1 MTKLLIDSDSICYA
15 AGFAADAQW
24 KDMNLA
30 IDATYLKDNALE
42 IVPTSFAAH
51 AARNMLH
58 KILNATPHNT
68 FQLYLSG
75 SSNFRYEV
83 AKSKPYKGNRDR
95 THKPSRFLEIRAY
108 LIDVWGAEVTEGI
121 EADDILGIEATRDPE
136 CVICSIDKD
145 LNQIPGKH
153 YNWKNDKHYE
163 VSEFEGWY
171 NLYTQ
176 ALTGDVSDNIPG
188 LPKVGPVK
196 AREILQ
202 NDKTHRDLYESVLGA
217 YLKRNF
223 STEYLV
229 EQLNLLYLWRK
240 MPDSWAKPE

>member
-1 MTKLLIDSDSICYA
+1 
-15 AGFAADAQW
+15 
-24 KDMNLA
+24 
-30 IDATYLKDNALE
+30 
-42 IVPTSFAAH
+42 
-51 AARNMLH
+51 
-58 KILNATPHNT
+58 
-68 FQLYLSG
+68 
-75 SSNFRYEV
+75 
-83 AKSKPYKGNRDR
+83 
-95 THKPSRFLEIRAY
+95 LEIRSY
-108 LIDVWGAEVTEGI
+108 LTDVWGAEVTDGI
-121 EADDILGIEATRDPE
+121 EADDILGIEATLDPE

-188 LPKVGPVK
+188 LPKVGPVNAK
-196 AREILQ
+196 KILE

-229 EQLNLLYLWRK
+229 EQMNLLYLWRK
-240 MPDSWAKPE
+240 MPDQWEKPV